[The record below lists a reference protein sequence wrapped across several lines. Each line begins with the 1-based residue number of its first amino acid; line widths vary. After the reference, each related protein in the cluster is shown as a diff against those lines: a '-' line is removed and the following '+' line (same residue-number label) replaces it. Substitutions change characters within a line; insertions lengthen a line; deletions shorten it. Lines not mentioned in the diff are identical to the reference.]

1 MSCPFSAIVVTAP
14 NDRSAAASR
23 DELRIAFSR
32 VCPGVDPGSVCL
44 LAVADPNGAR
54 IGSGG
59 GTINALDA
67 AARALT
73 AARRTVLSAASGS
86 SAKGFN
92 DGDEEEGGDSD
103 DASGYHEPIDDV
115 VAVAGSHRI
124 LIVHSGGDSQRSPL
138 QSVCGKAWCTLS
150 SSAPGMTGGG
160 GGSISSGAAGAAGAA
175 GEEIHPSQQLAPP
188 RSPLELLLVTLFRLS
203 GDGALPPGSSVVA
216 CADVLLLVPSAEVSA
231 ISFLS

>member
-14 NDRSAAASR
+14 NDCSAAASR

-92 DGDEEEGGDSD
+92 DGDEEEEYVSTNWLFAETGTDVDMSQD
-103 DASGYHEPIDDV
+103 NEANQNPGYETKEVEVQTNLEVEPNDYTGWLPQV
-115 VAVAGSHRI
+115 YSRC
-124 LIVHSGGDSQRSPL
+124 QRL
-138 QSVCGKAWCTLS
+138 CLKVCMCC
-150 SSAPGMTGGG
+150 
-160 GGSISSGAAGAAGAA
+160 
-175 GEEIHPSQQLAPP
+175 
-188 RSPLELLLVTLFRLS
+188 
-203 GDGALPPGSSVVA
+203 AL
-216 CADVLLLVPSAEVSA
+216 DK
-231 ISFLS
+231 